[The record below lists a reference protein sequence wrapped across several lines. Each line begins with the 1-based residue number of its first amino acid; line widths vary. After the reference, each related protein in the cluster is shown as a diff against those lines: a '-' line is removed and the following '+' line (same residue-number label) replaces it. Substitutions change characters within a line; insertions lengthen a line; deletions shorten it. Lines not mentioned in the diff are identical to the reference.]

1 VGAVG
6 FMADGFFVGM
16 ERTRN
21 MLIVG
26 SLGWLLTGGCA
37 VSVPAECGGRAG
49 GVGDMGSG
57 GVAFGDFDALPRA
70 RVGCLPFPGAFTLY
84 SPATVDGLGEHSY
97 DDGNSETS
105 RGIVY
110 TVRGGFLDI
119 AHIRNTADM
128 TAYIHA
134 RVSHAVRAGWGCVR
148 FRGHE
153 PCVYTVRLEYPV
165 WWAGLSARERA
176 EVGEEY
182 ALRLSQRLAV
192 QVMTWHEILT
202 WYGYKSTG
210 LVSEEGSAFTYEDGP
225 SHVVGA
231 LIAGEALRA
240 ARNGED
246 FDAQVTVLLAQTL
259 EELGAVGKEGLSE
272 AVSAVE
278 GDWWAGGA
286 ALRRHVATGLDGP
299 LTAWLAPGLSFD
311 DGSGP
316 QLWALPD
323 LGDVMGHDCAG
334 LAAVRIDP
342 KVFEK
347 GRVLRLLAETDDLVC
362 PDRDFPVLIADIRSE
377 VGEAMTRVE
386 TRAGTETAA
395 RE

>member
-1 VGAVG
+1 MSG
-6 FMADGFFVGM
+6 MASAA
-16 ERTRN
+16 
-21 MLIVG
+21 L
-26 SLGWLLTGGCA
+26 WTGGCA
-37 VSVPAECGGRAG
+37 VSVPAECDRRGGA
-49 GVGDMGSG
+49 G
-57 GVAFGDFDALPRA
+57 GVAFGEFGVLPRA

-84 SPATVDGLGEHSY
+84 SAATVEGLGEHSY
-97 DDGNSETS
+97 RDGNGETG

-110 TVRGGFLDI
+110 TVRGGFLDV

-148 FRGHE
+148 FRGQE
-153 PCVYTVRLEYPV
+153 PCVYTVALEYPAS
-165 WWAGLSARERA
+165 WAGLSARERE
-176 EVGEEY
+176 EVGEAY
-182 ALRLSQRLAV
+182 ALALSQRLAV

-240 ARNGED
+240 AGNGQGAE

-259 EELGAVGKEGLSE
+259 EELGVVGKDGLSE
-272 AVSAVE
+272 AVAAVE
-278 GDWWAGGA
+278 GDWWSSGK
-286 ALRRHVATGLDGP
+286 ALRRQVETGLDGP
-299 LTAWLAPGLSFD
+299 VTAWLAPGLSFD

-316 QLWALPD
+316 AVWVLPD
-323 LGDVMGHDCAG
+323 LGDVMGHDCTAV
-334 LAAVRIDP
+334 AAVRIDP

-347 GRVLRLLAETDDLVC
+347 GKVLRRLAETDDLVC
-362 PDRDFPVLIADIRSE
+362 PERDFPVLIADIRSE
-377 VGEAMTRVE
+377 VGEAFTRVE
-386 TRAGTETAA
+386 VKAGTETMAL
-395 RE
+395 E

>member
-1 VGAVG
+1 
-6 FMADGFFVGM
+6 
-16 ERTRN
+16 
-21 MLIVG
+21 
-26 SLGWLLTGGCA
+26 
-37 VSVPAECGGRAG
+37 
-49 GVGDMGSG
+49 
-57 GVAFGDFDALPRA
+57 VAFGDFDVLPRA

-84 SPATVDGLGEHSY
+84 SSATVEELGEHSY
-97 DDGNSETS
+97 GDGNAETS

-110 TVRGGFLDI
+110 TVRGGFLDV

-148 FRGHE
+148 FRGQE
-153 PCVYTVRLEYPV
+153 PCVYTVELEYPAS
-165 WWAGLSARERA
+165 WAGLSARERA
-176 EVGEEY
+176 AAEEAY
-182 ALRLSQRLAV
+182 ALALSQRLAV

-202 WYGYKSTG
+202 WHGYKSTG

-231 LIAGEALRA
+231 LIAGDALRTA
-240 ARNGED
+240 GSGAE
-246 FDAQVTVLLAQTL
+246 FEAQVTVLLAQTL
-259 EELGAVGKEGLSE
+259 EELGAVGKDGLSE
-272 AVSAVE
+272 AVAAVE
-278 GDWWAGGA
+278 GDWWAGGKT
-286 ALRRHVATGLDGP
+286 LRRHVKTGLDGP

-316 QLWALPD
+316 AVWELPD
-323 LGDVMGHDCAG
+323 LGDVMGHDCTG

-347 GRVLRLLAETDDLVC
+347 GKVLRRLAETDDLVC
-362 PDRDFPVLIADIRSE
+362 PERDFPVLIADIRSE
-377 VGEAMTRVE
+377 VGEAFTRVE
-386 TRAGTETAA
+386 TRVGTETVA